1 MRFLILAA
9 LAAATLAPATALA
22 YEGIPRKAGEV
33 RGRVGGVTD
42 LPGPM
47 VQLRVAH
54 VQPLEGGDA
63 VWRSQLVVL
72 GAGGKPVWEGP
83 KGPAFA
89 PLVYQGGP
97 AGEDELEAAGPVE
110 REGDGQVVLVMGQSD
125 VRIPTHQFLR
135 WTGHGFVEAR
145 KAKFVEQPAKSG
157 RFVPTTN
164 AEPRGRWIAR
174 FTGVVSPGRCRVSL
188 GVASEDGGGNERVDG
203 FVVRAT
209 KDGFQLVR

>member
-1 MRFLILAA
+1 MRSLILAA

-22 YEGIPRKAGEV
+22 YDGVPRKAGEV
-33 RGRVGGVTD
+33 RGRVAGATD
-42 LPGPM
+42 LPGPT

-54 VQPLEGGDA
+54 VKPLDGGDA
-63 VWRSQLVVL
+63 IWRSQLVGL
-72 GAGGKPVWEGP
+72 GAGSKPVWEGP

-110 REGDGQVVLVMGQSD
+110 RVGDGQVVMLMAQSD

-135 WTGHGFVEAR
+135 WTGRGFVEAR
-145 KAKFVEQPAKSG
+145 KAMFVEQPAKSG
-157 RFVPTTN
+157 RFVATTN

-174 FTGVVSPGRCRVSL
+174 FDSVVSPGRCGVSL
-188 GVASEDGGGNERVDG
+188 GVASKAVGESDTVGG
-203 FVVRAT
+203 FVVQAT
-209 KDGFQLVR
+209 KDGFLLVR